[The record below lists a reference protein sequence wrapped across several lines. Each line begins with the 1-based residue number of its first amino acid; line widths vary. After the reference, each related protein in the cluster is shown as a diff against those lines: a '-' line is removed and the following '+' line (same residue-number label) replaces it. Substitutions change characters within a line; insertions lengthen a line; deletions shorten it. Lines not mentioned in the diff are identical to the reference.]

1 MTTLENG
8 RVTTHTSP
16 SHHPLLSE
24 RFRGVVC
31 DLDGVV
37 YRGQAAIPY
46 AVEALERLRTS
57 GRGVVYATYNASRT
71 PQEVAGQLEGHGLTL
86 TADDVVTT
94 SPAGAARVAQLVP
107 AGAEVLAIGGT
118 GVVQALRAVGLTPL
132 RAGVVA
138 ARAAG
143 SSGAE
148 SHQAGTRS
156 GRSATQ
162 PNGRV
167 AGGEATDQC
176 TAQGTATT
184 NVAGVLQGYGAEVA
198 WADLAEAAYAVQSGA
213 VWVATNIDS
222 TLPTARGMAPGN
234 GTLVDAVRQAT
245 GAEPLV
251 VGKPHTPLYDLS
263 ARVLGVTAEQT
274 LAIGD
279 RLDTDIAGAN
289 AAGMPSL
296 LVLTGVHGLREVA
309 LAATAER
316 PRYVAMDL
324 RALHEPYTEAVQ
336 ERGGWRCGEARVEAD
351 GHGTVTLRA
360 AGSPDERLRCVVAAV
375 WSLRDDERFAAP
387 DRAVWE
393 HLVRQVA
400 GEV

>member
-8 RVTTHTSP
+8 RVTTHRSP
-16 SHHPLLSE
+16 AHGQPLSE

-46 AVEALERLRTS
+46 AVEALERLRTL
-57 GRGVVYATYNASRT
+57 GRSVVYATNNASRT
-71 PQEVAGQLEGHGLTL
+71 PQEVAGQLEGLGLTL
-86 TADDVVTT
+86 TADDVVT
-94 SPAGAARVAQLVP
+94 SSQAGAARLAQLVP

-118 GVVQALRAVGLTPL
+118 GVLEALRAVGLTPL
-132 RAGVVA
+132 RASVVA
-138 ARAAG
+138 ARVAE
-143 SSGAE
+143 SSGVGP
-148 SHQAGTRS
+148 HLAGTGS
-156 GRSATQ
+156 GRPAKE
-162 PNGRV
+162 PDGPV
-167 AGGEATDQC
+167 ARGEATDRRA
-176 TAQGTATT
+176 AQRASTT
-184 NVAGVLQGYGAEVA
+184 HVTGVLQGYGAEVA
-198 WADLAEAAYAVQSGA
+198 WTDLAEAAYAVQSGA
-213 VWVATNIDS
+213 VWVATNVDS

-245 GAEPLV
+245 GVEPVV

-309 LAATAER
+309 LAAAAER

-324 RALHEPYTEAVQ
+324 RALHEPYVEAVQ
-336 ERGGWRCGEARVEAD
+336 ERGAWRCGEARAEAD
-351 GHGTVTLRA
+351 GRGMVTLQA

-375 WSLRDDERFAAP
+375 WSLCDDERLAEL
-387 DRAVWE
+387 DHGVWE
-393 HLVRQVA
+393 QLAREVA
-400 GEV
+400 GEM